1 VSGMLPLLAQP
12 FAGSA
17 PQASTISGEV
27 DALFYTLVGITAL
40 FTTGVALAIL
50 YLAIRYRRRSDDE
63 LPPQHRVSIALE
75 LAWTLVPLAIVIAVF
90 IWGSKVYFHMSRP
103 PDDAITVTVVGKRW
117 MWKLQQPTGQ
127 REINE
132 LHVPVGRA
140 VKLLITSEDTIHSFY
155 VPAFRIKRD
164 AIPGRYVQAWF
175 RATKP
180 GIYHLLC
187 AEYCGTDHSRMTGRI
202 VVLEPHAYQSW
213 LAGGAPPESPLAA
226 GERLFA
232 DMGCATCHKP
242 DSAERGPSLA
252 GIYGEKVMLASGEAV
267 PVDEAYIRE
276 SIVNPAAKVVHGY
289 QPVMPTF
296 QGLLSEEQ
304 LLELVAYVKSLPPPP
319 AAAPAP
325 GGPNAQ
331 SRAKSTKS

>member
-1 VSGMLPLLAQP
+1 VSAMLPLFAQS

-17 PQASTISGEV
+17 PRASTISGEV
-27 DALFYTLVGITAL
+27 DALFFTLVGITAL
-40 FTTGVALAIL
+40 FTTGVAFALL
-50 YLAIRYRRRSDDE
+50 YLAIRYRRRSPEE
-63 LPPQHRVSIALE
+63 LPPTTRVSLALE
-75 LAWTLVPLAIVIAVF
+75 IAWTVVPLAIVIAVF
-90 IWGSKVYFHMSRP
+90 VWGSKVYFHMNRP
-103 PDDAITVTVVGKRW
+103 PDDAMTVTVVGKRW

-140 VKLLITSEDTIHSFY
+140 VKLVITSEDTIHSFY

-180 GIYHLLC
+180 GVYHLLC
-187 AEYCGTDHSRMTGRI
+187 AEYCGTDHSRMKGRI
-202 VVLEPHAYQSW
+202 VVMEAHDYEAW
-213 LAGGAPPESPLAA
+213 LAAGAPPESPVAA

-232 DMGCATCHKP
+232 DMGCAACHKP
-242 DSAERGPSLA
+242 DSGDRGPSLA
-252 GIYGEKVMLASGEAV
+252 GIYREKVTLTTGETV
-267 PVDEAYIRE
+267 PADDAYIRE
-276 SIVNPAAKVVHGY
+276 SIVNPAAKVVQGY

-304 LLELVAYVKSLPPPP
+304 LLDLVAYVKSLPPPP
-319 AAAPAP
+319 AAPPSP
-325 GGPNAQ
+325 GGEPTQ
-331 SRAKSTKS
+331 PRAKGTKS